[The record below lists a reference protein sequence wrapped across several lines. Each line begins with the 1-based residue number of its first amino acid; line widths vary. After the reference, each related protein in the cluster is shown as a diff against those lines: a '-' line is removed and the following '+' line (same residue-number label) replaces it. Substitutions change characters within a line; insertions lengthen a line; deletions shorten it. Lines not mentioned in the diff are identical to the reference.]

1 MNFSKLRARRMSN
14 LDSGRSTPNSRA
26 QVFAT
31 THWSVVLQ
39 AGQEETAAGVAALEK
54 LCRTYW
60 FPLFAF
66 IRRLGYAE
74 ADAKDLTQ
82 QFFAQL
88 LARRD
93 FQTVDARKGR
103 FRTFLLAALRHFLSN
118 QRDHAQAAKRGGGHV
133 IISLDSLPPEQFQR
147 WEPATDLSPDKV
159 FDQRWAVT
167 VLAEAV
173 QRLHAEMAA
182 DGKAAQFELLKA
194 FLTRDPEAGEYTAIA
209 MSLNSCSQTVA
220 VTVHRLRQRYRELV
234 RAEIA
239 GTVSSPLEVEE
250 EMRDLFAA
258 LQT

>member
-1 MNFSKLRARRMSN
+1 MSN
-14 LDSGRSTPNSRA
+14 LDPGNSAPNSRA

-39 AGQEETAAGVAALEK
+39 AGQEETAAGFAALEK

-82 QFFAQL
+82 QFFGQL

-93 FQTVDARKGR
+93 FQSVDARKGK
-103 FRTFLLAALRHFLSN
+103 FRTFLLAALRNFLAN
-118 QRDHAQAAKRGGGHV
+118 QRDHAQAVKRGGGRI
-133 IISLDSLPPEQFQR
+133 IISLDSLAPEEFQR
-147 WEPATDLSPDKV
+147 WEPASDLSPDIL

-167 VLAEAV
+167 LLAEAV
-173 QRLHAEMAA
+173 QRLREEMEAH
-182 DGKAAQFELLKA
+182 GKSAQFEALKS
-194 FLTRDPEAGEYTAIA
+194 FLTQDPEAGEYAAVATR
-209 MSLNSCSQTVA
+209 LNSSSQTVA

-239 GTVSSPLEVEE
+239 RTVSSPLEVEE
-250 EMRDLFAA
+250 EMRELFAA
-258 LQT
+258 LQS

>member
-1 MNFSKLRARRMSN
+1 MSN
-14 LDSGRSTPNSRA
+14 PNTDPAAPQYPA

-39 AGQEETAAGVAALEK
+39 AGQEETAAGFAALEK

-93 FQTVDARKGR
+93 FQKMDARKGK

-118 QRDHAQAAKRGGGHV
+118 QRDHAQAAKRGGGCV
-133 IISLDSLPPEQFQR
+133 IISLDGLPPEQFQR
-147 WEPATDLSPDKV
+147 WEPASDLSPDKL

-173 QRLHAEMAA
+173 QWLREEMAT
-182 DGKAAQFELLKA
+182 DGKVAQFELLKS
-194 FLTRDPEAGEYTAIA
+194 FLTQDPAAGEYTAVA
-209 MSLNSCSQTVA
+209 RRLNSSSQTVA

-258 LQT
+258 LQS